1 MQARVD
7 WVLKIFGTQVTKKKR
22 PVRPVFPDYLSV
34 SYDYAFSKSIAI
46 MSIGDVEVTV
56 PNGACGVMCCF
67 FEAR

>member
-1 MQARVD
+1 MNWSIITRMYSNPPAA
-7 WVLKIFGTQVTKKKR
+7 
-22 PVRPVFPDYLSV
+22 LSTLR
-34 SYDYAFSKSIAI
+34 KSIAI